1 MKEENEIIREKC
13 LSISTPL
20 INYVKLDHD
29 WINTGNCLRTKYF
42 YRDNLHLL
50 ELGKKNLSNTII
62 KAAKHSNVTL
72 PMNNQRDFPA
82 LSKHSTKTINPKFL
96 SITPPH
102 INTLFSETACQ
113 THDNR
118 CSSTISV
125 TKTLPQLITTSYMK
139 SKIKAENV
147 TCIKTCPTT
156 TAQKIKFPIKGFFST
171 FTEEILN
178 GKLHFLPS
186 AITRYYQ
193 EKEKNI
199 QEITN
204 FSQHHTQQYSQ

>member
-29 WINTGNCLRTKYF
+29 WIDAGNCLRTKYF

-50 ELGKKNLSNTII
+50 ELGNKKFSNTII

-82 LSKHSTKTINPKFL
+82 LSKHFTKTINPKFL

-118 CSSTISV
+118 CNSTISV
-125 TKTLPQLITTSYMK
+125 TKTLPQLITTS
-139 SKIKAENV
+139 
-147 TCIKTCPTT
+147 
-156 TAQKIKFPIKGFFST
+156 
-171 FTEEILN
+171 
-178 GKLHFLPS
+178 
-186 AITRYYQ
+186 
-193 EKEKNI
+193 
-199 QEITN
+199 
-204 FSQHHTQQYSQ
+204 